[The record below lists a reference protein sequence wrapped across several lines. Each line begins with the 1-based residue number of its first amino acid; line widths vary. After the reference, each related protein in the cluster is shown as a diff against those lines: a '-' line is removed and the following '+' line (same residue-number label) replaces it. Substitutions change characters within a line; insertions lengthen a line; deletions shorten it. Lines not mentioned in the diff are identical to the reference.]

1 MNKQYTISVKD
12 LIDRETIRDNFN
24 EEWMNKMTDEELKQW
39 DEEAYAI
46 CLEEGTP
53 NKFLDLNAA
62 HLTKHIDRGILY
74 ELFKL
79 GDYTTTILNQNKDE

>member
-12 LIDRETIRDNFN
+12 LIDRETI
-24 EEWMNKMTDEELKQW
+24 
-39 DEEAYAI
+39 
-46 CLEEGTP
+46 
-53 NKFLDLNAA
+53 
-62 HLTKHIDRGILY
+62 TKHIDRGILY